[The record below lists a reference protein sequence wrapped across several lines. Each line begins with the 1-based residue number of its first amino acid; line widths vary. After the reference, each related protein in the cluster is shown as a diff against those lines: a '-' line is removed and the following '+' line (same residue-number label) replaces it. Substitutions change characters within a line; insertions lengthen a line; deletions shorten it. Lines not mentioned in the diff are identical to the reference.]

1 MEKKINK
8 NRARIALP
16 IFIRSDFGKLEEKI
30 KTAKRKGA
38 EIIELR
44 IDSYPGIKI
53 DELRKLKKIL
63 EKWKLPAIF
72 TIRTKEEGG
81 RFRFPEEKKLKLIRE
96 GIRLG
101 FEYLDVELAF
111 LEKMKISLS
120 SLKRNSKTK
129 IILSYHNFKDALRI
143 GDLRKIKKRMSAFG
157 PDIIKIAVFSQGE
170 ETNRAVLRLIREA
183 KKQGENIIG
192 IAMGEKGKEARI
204 RGLSAGNYLDYFA
217 LSRKESTA
225 PGQVLLSFLKAGKS
239 KEIQK
244 LREKIDGI
252 DEKIISLISERKK
265 IASKLGKLKRES
277 GVPILDRKREEMVL
291 RQAKKTARR
300 KRVDPSLA
308 EKILKL
314 LIKDAKKSQK

>member
-8 NRARIALP
+8 NRGRIASP
-16 IFIRSDFGKLEEKI
+16 IFISSDFGKLEEKI

-53 DELRKLKKIL
+53 SEVRKLKKIL
-63 EKWKLPAIF
+63 EKRKLPAIF
-72 TIRTKEEGG
+72 TIRAKEEGG
-81 RFRFPEEKKLKLIRE
+81 RFYFPEEKKLKLIRE

-101 FEYLDVELAF
+101 FEYLDVELTF
-111 LEKMKISLS
+111 LEKMKIGLS
-120 SLKRNSKTK
+120 SLKRNPKTK
-129 IILSYHNFKDALRI
+129 IILSYHNFKNTLKI

-192 IAMGEKGKEARI
+192 IAMGKKGKEARI
-204 RGLSAGNYLDYFA
+204 KGLSAGNYLDYFA
-217 LSRKESTA
+217 ISRKESTA
-225 PGQVLLSFLKAGKS
+225 PGQILLSFLKADKS

-252 DEKIISLISERKK
+252 DEKIINLISERKK

-277 GVPILDRKREEMVL
+277 GIPILDRKREEAVL
-291 RQAKKTARR
+291 RQAKRTARR
-300 KRVDPSLA
+300 KKVDPSLA

-314 LIKDAKKSQK
+314 LIKDAKKSEK